1 MTAFQ
6 VWLALAAVILAF
18 ILGYMLGHAEADES
32 YVQYLNYLKEN
43 KK

>member
-18 ILGYMLGHAEADES
+18 ILRYMLGHAEADES
-32 YVQYLNYLKEN
+32 YIQYLNSLKGDT
-43 KK
+43 K